1 MAKLTT
7 KGRKRIK
14 SSNYGLHTNGKKSYP
29 LNDESHVRSA
39 IQMFAH
45 CPDAQ
50 KSTLARNIKRRIKE
64 LGMHV
69 ETSKGS
75 SFYPYAGKYRKKENK
90 K

>member
-1 MAKLTT
+1 M
-7 KGRKRIK
+7 
-14 SSNYGLHTNGKKSYP
+14 
-29 LNDESHVRSA
+29 RSA

-50 KSTLARNIKRRIKE
+50 KVTLARNIKRRIKE

-69 ETSKGS
+69 EISKGS